1 MYMKV
6 WQQSNP
12 LNQYTG
18 QRSLFPDFFLSTE
31 LILDSKLE
39 KWINR
44 QGFGT
49 RKLLILKWIVLGSIL
64 SMSYKSTLLSTLV
77 TIRYEKTIETVFDLD
92 TSRLP
97 LLLTEGTTTA
107 KLMELDQRAVIKRIY
122 SRRIMHPWGKLEEP
136 LKKCIHLIR
145 YIFHFGSLKCFQ
157 FYTGCREERPLA
169 TTRNMGR

>member
-1 MYMKV
+1 M
-6 WQQSNP
+6 
-12 LNQYTG
+12 
-18 QRSLFPDFFLSTE
+18 
-31 LILDSKLE
+31 ILDSKLE

-44 QGFGT
+44 EGFGT

-97 LLLTEGTTTA
+97 LLLTEGTTTP

-136 LKKCIHLIR
+136 LKKYIHLVRCISTSTLSKS
-145 YIFHFGSLKCFQ
+145 FNFTQ
-157 FYTGCREERPLA
+157 DAER
-169 TTRNMGR
+169 RGRW